1 MNLSHIR
8 RAVLAAACG
17 AWLCAPA
24 HAADW
29 QPNGVFV
36 QGGAGEHIRAVTV
49 GALWPWDWRHVERGE
64 WTATTEVFASRWQAD
79 AFGGGH
85 AGFTQVGIS
94 PMLRM
99 RFTQGRSPW
108 FVEVGIGLTLL
119 DKDYRTPHRD
129 FSTRFNFIDTLGV
142 GRSFGERWQHEL
154 SLRYTHI
161 SNADI
166 KKPNPGEDLLQ
177 LRYTARF

>member
-8 RAVLAAACG
+8 RSVLVALLGAGLCG
-17 AWLCAPA
+17 GAQ
-24 HAADW
+24 AADFR
-29 QPNGVFV
+29 PAGAFV
-36 QGGAGEHIRAVTV
+36 QGGVGEHVGALTV
-49 GALWPWDWRHVERGE
+49 GAFWPWDWRHVERGE
-64 WTATTEVFASRWQAD
+64 WTATTEVFASRWRAD
-79 AFGGGH
+79 GFGGGH

-94 PMLRM
+94 PVLRM

-108 FVEVGIGLTLL
+108 FVEVGIGVTLL
-119 DKDYRTPHRD
+119 DKDYRTPNTE

-142 GRSFGERWQHEL
+142 GRSFGEHRQHEL

-166 KKPNPGEDLLQ
+166 RKPNPGEDFLQ